1 MKTLLKC
8 SLLLAACAFSTGNM
22 FAEESF
28 SNYMRLEKFVY
39 SQENSTNSGERFAK
53 LLEKQP
59 TAAGQQ
65 QDQERDAS
73 APASRVLNSPQQQDP
88 IDINRG
94 DTEQ

>member
-8 SLLLAACAFSTGNM
+8 SLLLAVCAVSTGNM

-28 SNYMRLEKFVY
+28 SNYMRLDNFVY
-39 SQENSTNSGERFAK
+39 SQKNSASSGERFAK

-73 APASRVLNSPQQQDP
+73 APASPVLNSPRQQDP
-88 IDINRG
+88 IDIDRG

>member
-8 SLLLAACAFSTGNM
+8 SLLLVACAVSTGNM
-22 FAEESF
+22 FAEESY
-28 SNYMRLEKFVY
+28 SKYLVQERLMPAEETVANT
-39 SQENSTNSGERFAK
+39 SERFSK